1 MSNLGLPC
9 LVWDVADQV
18 QFRHEPAAFLRDFP
32 SAFECDLRLR
42 LPRIKEGAFA
52 GATSAASYMS
62 LFLCRHVHSISEAA
76 GAWEEVPPQGLAGLG
91 PPPHPVALVKSCLQK
106 AIRRGLPLPALAA
119 ASYLLAREPKELMRR
134 LPVILA
140 EDVGAF
146 ADLPGLT
153 WLMIA
158 VQAGYKLRE
167 SDAHFVLRLTVTAA
181 LWRGAPTTVSTPP
194 EAEMREAVGLLQTP
208 TDPADSTE
216 SLRRCFVLR
225 ACYGGMPFDIE
236 MLLAYAARP
245 QQWQGAV
252 APPGETDR
260 VAENIVW
267 EWFAGARSGGSIA
280 RLWAGEIREEARLE
294 AAVDNHCSDIVPQL
308 LRRLRHL
315 QAPGAQPEFTEESV
329 KAALWSLRGSVNCRR
344 PVGGEASP
352 PAPPWWDKT
361 FEAELSALS
370 RAAWAPRHRG
380 SEALGVPATSA
391 TAAAAPSQ
399 KIAAPGRE
407 PEAK

>member
-267 EWFAGARSGGSIA
+267 EWFAGARSGRLRELSAARWRRGIA
-280 RLWAGEIREEARLE
+280 AG
-294 AAVDNHCSDIVPQL
+294 AAVV
-308 LRRLRHL
+308 
-315 QAPGAQPEFTEESV
+315 
-329 KAALWSLRGSVNCRR
+329 
-344 PVGGEASP
+344 
-352 PAPPWWDKT
+352 DKT